1 MADVLTEWPTTL
13 CRSQPGQRVYR
24 QFLDGQIYRVVAG
37 VDVPSKNLLAVRE
50 GFYSTA
56 RAHGKRVRV
65 HVESHDPLTFI
76 VQAVPKT

>member
-1 MADVLTEWPTTL
+1 MADVLTEWPMTIKRRSRQTL
-13 CRSQPGQRVYR
+13 YTK
-24 QFLDGQIYRVVAG
+24 FLDGQIYRLVAG

-56 RAHGKRVRV
+56 RAHGKRVHL
-65 HVESHDPLTFI
+65 HVESYDPLTFI

>member
-1 MADVLTEWPTTL
+1 MADVLTEWPMTIQRRSRQTL
-13 CRSQPGQRVYR
+13 YTK
-24 QFLDGQIYRVVAG
+24 FLDGQIYRLVAG

-56 RAHGKRVRV
+56 RAHGKRVHL
-65 HVESHDPLTFI
+65 HVESYDPLTFI